1 MGDST
6 PILQAGT
13 QVMAGRAQA
22 KQLGMESLMLKRQA
36 GDVDLQA
43 MQASARRREEL
54 RAGIA
59 AWTANRSAKGL
70 SLDSPSGIAVERELR
85 RQSVVDEGA
94 ENLGFRNQAYALRTS
109 ATMRRRAASNANL
122 SGWVQAGGTLI
133 DGAANA
139 MSAGAGGGG
148 GR

>member
-1 MGDST
+1 MGQST
-6 PILQAGT
+6 PLFSAIM
-13 QVMAGRAQA
+13 QVGQGRAQA

-36 GDVDLQA
+36 KDVDLQA
-43 MQASARRREEL
+43 LQASGRRREEL

-70 SLDSPSGIAVERELR
+70 SLDSPSGVAVERELR
-85 RQSVVDEGA
+85 RQSVRDEGA
-94 ENLGFRNQAYALRTS
+94 ENLGFRNQAYSLRTS

-133 DGAANA
+133 DGISNA
-139 MSAGAGGGG
+139 VSAGRGGG

>member
-6 PILQAGT
+6 PILQAGA

-122 SGWVQAGGTLI
+122 SGWIQAGGTLI

>member
-1 MGDST
+1 MGQST
-6 PILQAGT
+6 PLFSAIM
-13 QVMAGRAQA
+13 QVGQGRAQA

-43 MQASARRREEL
+43 LQASGRRREEL

-70 SLDSPSGIAVERELR
+70 SLDSPSGVAVERELR
-85 RQSVVDEGA
+85 RQSVRDEGA
-94 ENLGFRNQAYALRTS
+94 ENLGFRNQAYSLRTS

-122 SGWVQAGGTLI
+122 QGWLTAGGTLV
-133 DGAANA
+133 DGISNA
-139 MSAGAGGGG
+139 VSAGGGG
-148 GR
+148 GGR